1 MKIICLKTIRDIIYV
16 VKMYMRKEKMK
27 KDNIVTLNGENNKKM
42 DFYIDAELEYDGY
55 KYQILR
61 PVEEFDD
68 LASDEAIVFR
78 IEETNDGE
86 EFFIEENDDIISEIE
101 NIYNNM

>member
-1 MKIICLKTIRDIIYV
+1 MPK
-16 VKMYMRKEKMK
+16 KEN
-27 KDNIVTLNGENNKKM
+27 NIVTLNGENNKKM
-42 DFYIDAELEYDGY
+42 DFIIDCELEYDGY

-61 PVEEFDD
+61 PVDKFDD
-68 LASDEAIVFR
+68 LEEDQAIVFR

-86 EFFIEENDDIISEIE
+86 EYFIEENDEIITEIE